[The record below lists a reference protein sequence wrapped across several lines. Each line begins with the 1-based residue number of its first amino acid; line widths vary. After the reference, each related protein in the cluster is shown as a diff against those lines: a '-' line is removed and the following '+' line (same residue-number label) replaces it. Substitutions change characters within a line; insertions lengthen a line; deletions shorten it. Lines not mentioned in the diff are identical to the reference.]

1 MHVPALIEKKRDG
14 QELSADEIKSLIA
27 DFTLGEIPDYQMSA
41 WAMAV
46 YFRGMTPAE
55 TRHLTEAMMESG
67 RVLKYP
73 KDSPPKIDKHS
84 TGGVGDKVSL
94 LLAPLLYATAKPAS
108 TARSESTA
116 INRTFTLNLLLPPLN
131 GCRPARA

>member
-1 MHVPALIEKKRDG
+1 MHVPSLIEKKRDG
-14 QELSADEIKSLIA
+14 HALSAEEIQFVIGE
-27 DFTLGEIPDYQMSA
+27 FTDDKIPDYQMSA

-55 TRHLTEAMMESG
+55 TGHLTEAMMESG

-84 TGGVGDKVSL
+84 TGGVGD
-94 LLAPLLYATAKPAS
+94 
-108 TARSESTA
+108 
-116 INRTFTLNLLLPPLN
+116 
-131 GCRPARA
+131 